1 MIAVCEFRL
10 HGAGGSDDGAKVFV
24 LLVDGD
30 CDVVDWV
37 GDFVV
42 VFVM

>member
-1 MIAVCEFRL
+1 MVQ
-10 HGAGGSDDGAKVFV
+10 AKVFV

-30 CDVVDWV
+30 GDVVDWV

-42 VFVM
+42 AFVM